1 MPGRLQLKPKDCS
14 PLGRLILQ
22 HMEEHNI
29 SMNQLAKQAGIT
41 QPGLRAACLKRTN
54 PTQNTLQKL
63 SKVLGKHPL
72 ELYTLAYENRI
83 EELQDE
89 ATDNYLDTLLREF
102 FETAR
107 ELGLVPPKSRPPKIN
122 IRGILKELGFSS
134 DDPRI

>member
-1 MPGRLQLKPKDCS
+1 MAGKLQLKPKDCS

-22 HMEEHNI
+22 YMQEHNV
-29 SMNQLAKQAGIT
+29 SMSQLAKEVGIT

-54 PTQNTLQKL
+54 PTESTLKKL
-63 SKVLGKHPL
+63 SEVLGKHPL

-89 ATDNYLDTLLREF
+89 ATDNYLDTLIREL

-107 ELGLVPPKSRPPKIN
+107 ELGLVPPKSKPPKLN
-122 IRGILKELGFSS
+122 TKMILKELGFSS
-134 DDPRI
+134 DESGI

>member
-22 HMEEHNI
+22 HMEDHNI
-29 SMNQLAKQAGIT
+29 SMNQLAKQVGIT
-41 QPGLRAACLKRTN
+41 QPGLRAACLKGTN
-54 PTQNTLQKL
+54 PTQNTLHKL
-63 SKVLGKHPL
+63 SKVLSKHPL

-122 IRGILKELGFSS
+122 IREILKELGFSS
-134 DDPRI
+134 NEPGI